1 MAKTVKKTVK
11 LPSSESVLHE
21 SLSDKYQVAEGVLTV
36 FADSELGHIDLT
48 KIDEGTAVRLAERGY
63 LIKISPG
70 G

>member
-1 MAKTVKKTVK
+1 MAKSIK
-11 LPSSESVLHE
+11 LPSSDSVLPE
-21 SLSDKYQVAEGVLTV
+21 ALSDKYQVAEGVLSV

-48 KIDEGTAVRLAERGY
+48 KIDDGTAVLLAERGY